1 MGEPNRLDWEMSLL
15 SLNKGDAPQEL
26 TVDQIAV
33 GAEWDA
39 KGAKNKVVNALLTRK
54 GADLDLLAV
63 LFQRGRAV
71 RYAGWKNLNPLKD
84 ETVTHTGDNKTG
96 AGDGDDEKVEANLK
110 AVPDEVDKI
119 LFVIGTKEKNFGKA
133 QNVSFNMYDTSG
145 PTEVKLAPSI
155 WPELGKDHNAVAV
168 CSVERS
174 GNGWTFKLLE
184 KFAKIE
190 FSEQGL
196 LAWANSIGKGQ
207 QGTRY

>member
-1 MGEPNRLDWEMSLL
+1 MSLL
-15 SLNKGDAPQEL
+15 SLTKGDTPQAL
-26 TVDQIAV
+26 AVTAMAV

-39 KGAKNKVVNALLTRK
+39 KGAKNKVVNAFLSRK

-84 ETVTHTGDNKTG
+84 DTVTHTGDNTTG
-96 AGDGDDEKVEANLK
+96 AGDGDDEKVEAKL
-110 AVPDEVDKI
+110 AQLPPEVDKI
-119 LFVIGTKEKNFGKA
+119 VFVIGTKEKNFGKA
-133 QNVSFNMYDTSG
+133 QNVSFNMYDLSNG
-145 PTEVKLAPSI
+145 SEEKLAPSI

-168 CSVERS
+168 CSVERA
-174 GNGWTFKLLE
+174 GDGWTFKLLE
-184 KFAKIE
+184 KFAKID

-196 LAWANSIGKGQ
+196 LAWANSVGKGQ